1 MNKQKLTERDIC
13 TKYITPSILSS
24 GWDLHKQVREEYQIT
39 DGRIIVRGSLV
50 TRGAKKRADYV
61 LFYKSNIPIA
71 VIEAKDNNHS
81 VGHGI
86 QQAIGYGE
94 MLKVPFVY
102 SSNGDGFVE
111 HDLLTG
117 KERNLNINE
126 FPSPEQLWNRY
137 KQHNKID
144 HQEEE
149 LITEPYYFQLGDK
162 TPRYYQMNAVNETI
176 KAVAKG
182 QNRVLLVMAT
192 GTGKTYTAF
201 QIIYRLWKARKAKRI
216 LFLADRNILL
226 DQTMNQDFKPF
237 KSVMMKIKDRKIN
250 TSYEVYTGL
259 YQSITGPNEQ
269 DKIYKQVPP
278 SFFDLIVI
286 DECHRGSAKEDSQW
300 REIIEYFSEAVQVG
314 LTATPKET
322 TEVSNIG
329 YFGEPIYTYS
339 LKQGIEDGFLA
350 PYKVYRYGLDKD
362 LMGFRPKKGQLDK
375 EGHII
380 EDRIYNTMDF
390 DTNLVLE
397 KRTELVAKVISDFLK
412 KQDRFMKTIVFCI
425 DIEHAER
432 MRQALVNENSDLVK
446 EDSRYVMK
454 ITGDD
459 NEGKAQLDNFIDPN
473 SKYPT
478 IVTTSKLLTTGVDAK
493 TCKVVAIDSRIESM
507 IEFKQI
513 IGRGTRIN
521 EKHDKLYFNLLDFR
535 DVSNKFADPDFDG
548 DPIPVVDGGDDDEG
562 KGGKGK
568 PGNNGIGNNDD
579 DGTDDEG
586 DENEPRRKVYVNDVE
601 VILLH
606 ERVQYYDKDGKL
618 VTESLKDFSKRNIL
632 EEFADL
638 NVFLKRWNSEERKEA
653 IIEELKEHG
662 VILDALR
669 EETGLHEVDDFDLI
683 CHIAYEM
690 KPLTRQERANNVK
703 KRNYFGKYSEVA
715 QKVLNN
721 LLIKYMNEGVYN
733 LDDAKVLRL
742 EPFQEIGKPKD
753 LIQAFGG
760 KDGWHKAIKELE
772 KELYDI
778 S

>member
-1 MNKQKLTERDIC
+1 MNKKQMTERDIC
-13 TKYITPSILSS
+13 TKYITPAIVNA
-24 GWDLHKQVREEYQIT
+24 GWDLHKQIREEYQIT

-50 TRGAKKRADYV
+50 TRGSKKRADYV
-61 LFYKSNIPIA
+61 LFHQANLPIA

-81 VGHGI
+81 IGHGI

-102 SSNGDGFVE
+102 SSNGDGFLE
-111 HDLLTG
+111 HDRLTG
-117 KERNLNINE
+117 KERQIGLDE

-137 KQHNKID
+137 KQHDNID
-144 HQEEE
+144 NHEEE

-162 TPRYYQMNAVNETI
+162 TPRYYQMNAINETI

-182 QNRVLLVMAT
+182 QNRILLVMAT

-216 LFLADRNILL
+216 LFLADRNILV

-237 KSVMMKIKDRKIN
+237 KKAMTKIKNRKIN
-250 TSYEVYTGL
+250 TSYEVYLGL
-259 YQSITGPNEQ
+259 YQAITGPNEE

-300 REIIEYFSEAVQVG
+300 REVIEYFSDAVQVG

-322 TEVSNIG
+322 NDVSNIG
-329 YFGEPIYTYS
+329 YFGEPVYTYS
-339 LKQGIEDGFLA
+339 LKEGIEDGFLA

-375 EGHII
+375 EGKVI

-397 KRTELVAKVISDFLK
+397 KRTELVAKVITDFLK
-412 KQDRFMKTIVFCI
+412 KHDRFMKTIVFCI

-459 NEGKAQLDNFIDPN
+459 NEGKAQLDNFIDPK

-493 TCKVVAIDSRIESM
+493 TCKVIAIDSRIESM
-507 IEFKQI
+507 IEFKQVL
-513 IGRGTRIN
+513 GRGTRIN
-521 EKHDKLYFNLLDFR
+521 EQHDKLYFNLLDFR

-548 DPIPVVDGGDDDEG
+548 DPIPVDGGDDEGDTGG
-562 KGGKGK
+562 KGGKG
-568 PGNNGIGNNDD
+568 GNTGNGGNDGDD
-579 DGTDDEG
+579 DGGDDT
-586 DENEPRRKVYVNDVE
+586 EPRRKVYVNDVE
-601 VILLH
+601 VTLIH

-618 VTESLKDFSKRNIL
+618 VTESLKDYSKRNIK

-638 NVFLKRWNSEERKEA
+638 NEFLRRWNSEERKEA

-669 EETGLHEVDDFDLI
+669 EETGLNEVDDFDLI
-683 CHIAYEM
+683 CHIAYDM
-690 KPLTRQERANNVK
+690 KPLTRKERANNVK

-715 QKVLNN
+715 QKVLDK
-721 LLIKYMNEGVYN
+721 LLVKYMNEGVYN

-760 KDGWHKAIKELE
+760 KNGWHKAVKELE
-772 KELYDI
+772 KELFDI

>member
-13 TKYITPSILSS
+13 TKFITPSIVIS
-24 GWDLHKQVREEYQIT
+24 GWDLHRQVREEYQIT

-61 LFYKSNIPIA
+61 LFYKSNLPIA

-117 KERNLNINE
+117 KERNLKINE
-126 FPSPEQLWNRY
+126 FPSPEELWNRY

-144 HQEEE
+144 NQEEE

-216 LFLADRNILL
+216 LFLADRNILV

-237 KSVMMKIKDRKIN
+237 KSVMTKIKDRKIN

-259 YQSITGPNEQ
+259 YQSITGPNEE
-269 DKIYKQVPP
+269 DKIYKKVPP

-300 REIIEYFSEAVQVG
+300 REIIEYFSDAVQVG

-329 YFGEPIYTYS
+329 YFGEPVYTYS
-339 LKQGIEDGFLA
+339 LKEGIEDGFLA
-350 PYKVYRYGLDKD
+350 PYKVYRYGFDKD

-375 EGHII
+375 EGRAI

-412 KQDRFMKTIVFCI
+412 KHDRFMKTIVFCI
-425 DIEHAER
+425 DIEHADR

-548 DPIPVVDGGDDDEG
+548 DPIPVDGGDDDDDDG
-562 KGGKGK
+562 KGGKGGTGK
-568 PGNNGIGNNDD
+568 PGNDGDDGNDD
-579 DGTDDEG
+579 GGDD
-586 DENEPRRKVYVNDVE
+586 EPRRKVYVNDVE

-618 VTESLKDFSKRNIL
+618 VTESLRDYSKRNIK

-638 NVFLKRWNSEERKEA
+638 NEFLRRWNSEERKEA
-653 IIEELKEHG
+653 IIDELKEHG

-669 EETGLHEVDDFDLI
+669 EETGLQEVDDFDLI
-683 CHIAYEM
+683 CHIAYDM
-690 KPLTRQERANNVK
+690 KPLTRKERANNVK

-715 QKVLNN
+715 QKVLDN

-733 LDDAKVLRL
+733 LDDVKVLRL

-760 KDGWHKAIKELE
+760 RNGWNEAIKGLK

>member
-1 MNKQKLTERDIC
+1 MNKNEMTERDIC
-13 TKYITPSILSS
+13 TKYITPAIVNA
-24 GWDLHKQVREEYQIT
+24 GWDLHRQIREEYQIT

-50 TRGAKKRADYV
+50 TRGTKKRADYV
-61 LFYKSNIPIA
+61 LFYKANLPIA
-71 VIEAKDNNHS
+71 VIEAKDNKHS
-81 VGHGI
+81 IGHGI

-102 SSNGDGFVE
+102 SSNGDGFLE
-111 HDLLTG
+111 HDRLTG
-117 KERNLNINE
+117 KERQIGLDE
-126 FPSPEQLWNRY
+126 FPSPDQLWNRY
-137 KQHNKID
+137 KQHNNID
-144 HQEEE
+144 SQEEE

-176 KAVAKG
+176 KSIAQG
-182 QNRVLLVMAT
+182 QNRILLVMAT

-216 LFLADRNILL
+216 LFLADRNILV

-237 KSVMMKIKDRKIN
+237 KSVMTKIKNRKID
-250 TSYEVYTGL
+250 TSYEVYLGL
-259 YQSITGPNEQ
+259 YQAITGPNEE

-286 DECHRGSAKEDSQW
+286 DECHRGSVKEDSQW
-300 REIIEYFSEAVQVG
+300 REIIEYFSDAVQVG

-322 TEVSNIG
+322 EDVSNIG
-329 YFGEPIYTYS
+329 YFGEPVYTYS
-339 LKQGIEDGFLA
+339 LKEGIEDGFLA

-362 LMGFRPKKGQLDK
+362 LMGFRPKKGQRDRDG
-375 EGHII
+375 EVI

-425 DIEHAER
+425 DIEHAIR

-513 IGRGTRIN
+513 LGRGTRIN

-548 DPIPVVDGGDDDEG
+548 DPIPVDGGEDEDEGGKGSTGG
-562 KGGKGK
+562 KGGGT
-568 PGNNGIGNNDD
+568 GNGGGDIGD
-579 DGTDDEG
+579 DGDG
-586 DENEPRRKVYVNDVE
+586 GEPRRKIYVNDVE

-618 VTESLKDFSKRNIL
+618 VTESLRDYSKRNIK

-638 NVFLKRWNSEERKEA
+638 NEFLRRWNSEERKEA

-669 EETGLHEVDDFDLI
+669 EETGLNEIDDFDLI
-683 CHIAYEM
+683 CHIAYDM
-690 KPLTRQERANNVK
+690 KPLTRKERANNVK

-715 QKVLNN
+715 QKVLEN
-721 LLIKYMNEGVYN
+721 LLEKYMNEGVYN

-742 EPFQEIGKPKD
+742 EPFCEIGKPRD

-760 KDGWHKAIKELE
+760 KNGWHTAIKELE
-772 KELYDI
+772 KELFDI

>member
-1 MNKQKLTERDIC
+1 MNNYKMTERDIC
-13 TKYITPSILSS
+13 TKYITPAIIDA
-24 GWDLHKQVREEYQIT
+24 GWDLHRQIREEYQIT
-39 DGRIIVRGSLV
+39 DGRIIVRGNLV
-50 TRGAKKRADYV
+50 TRGSKKRADYV
-61 LFYKSNIPIA
+61 LFYKPNIPMAI
-71 VIEAKDNNHS
+71 VEAKDNNHS
-81 VGHGI
+81 ISHGI

-102 SSNGDGFVE
+102 SSNGDGFLE

-117 KERNLNINE
+117 KERQIALNE
-126 FPSPEQLWNRY
+126 FPSPEELWRRY

-144 HQEEE
+144 IQEED
-149 LITEPYYFQLGDK
+149 LITQPYYFQMGDK

-176 KAVAKG
+176 KAIAKG
-182 QNRVLLVMAT
+182 QNRILLVMAT

-201 QIIYRLWKARKAKRI
+201 QIIHRLWKARKAKRI
-216 LFLADRNILL
+216 LFLADRNILV

-237 KSVMMKIKDRKIN
+237 KSVMSKIKNRKIN
-250 TSYEVYTGL
+250 SSYEVYLGL
-259 YQSITGPNEQ
+259 YQALTGPNEE

-300 REIIEYFSEAVQVG
+300 REIINYFSDAIQVG

-322 TEVSNIG
+322 NDVSNIG
-329 YFGEPIYTYS
+329 YFGEPVYTYS
-339 LKQGIEDGFLA
+339 LKEGIEDGFLA
-350 PYKVYRYGLDKD
+350 PYKVYRYGFDKD
-362 LMGFRPKKGQLDK
+362 LMGFRPKKGQLDRD
-375 EGHII
+375 GVLI
-380 EDRIYNTMDF
+380 EDRVYNTMDY

-412 KQDRFMKTIVFCI
+412 KHDRFMKTIVFCI

-432 MRQALVNENSDLVK
+432 MRKALVNENSDFVK

-513 IGRGTRIN
+513 LGRGTRIN

-548 DPIPVVDGGDDDEG
+548 DPIPSGNDELDGSEVIDDNHGEKGQRG
-562 KGGKGK
+562 KGGKD
-568 PGNNGIGNNDD
+568 GID
-579 DGTDDEG
+579 DGDGND
-586 DENEPRRKVYVNDVE
+586 PRKKVYVNDVE
-601 VILLH
+601 ILLLH
-606 ERVQYYDKDGKL
+606 QRVQYYDKDGKL
-618 VTESLKDFSKRNIL
+618 VTESLSDYSKRNIR

-638 NVFLKRWNSEERKEA
+638 NEFLGRWNSEERKEA
-653 IIEELKEHG
+653 IIEELKDHG

-669 EETGLHEVDDFDLI
+669 EETGLKEVDDFDLI
-683 CHIAYEM
+683 CHVAYDM
-690 KPLTRQERANNVK
+690 KPLTRKERANNVK
-703 KRNYFGKYSEVA
+703 KRNYFGKYSEIA
-715 QKVLNN
+715 KKVLEN
-721 LLIKYMNEGVYN
+721 LLDKYMNEGVYN

-742 EPFQEIGKPKD
+742 EPFCGIGKPKD

-760 KDGWHKAIKELE
+760 KNGWHKAVKELE
-772 KELYDI
+772 KELFDI